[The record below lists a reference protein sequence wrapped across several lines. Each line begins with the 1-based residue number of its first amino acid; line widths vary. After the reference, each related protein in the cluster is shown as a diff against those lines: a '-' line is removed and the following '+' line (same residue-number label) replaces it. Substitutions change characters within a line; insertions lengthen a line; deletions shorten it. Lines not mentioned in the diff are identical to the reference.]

1 MKIMSKNISTYVSV
15 IIVLMCF
22 QSCKKDFLN
31 KLPISDI
38 APQTYFKNEKDLELY
53 CNGMYSLVP
62 GAGMMTADVQSDNM
76 EILPYDKVVAGEYLI
91 PSTGGGWD
99 WAYLRRVNYF
109 LENFNRAEAS
119 PEAKNHYVGVAR
131 LFRAWFYFE
140 KVKRFGNVPWYSG
153 TMNINDEALLYKTQ
167 DPRALVMDS
176 VLKDLDFASENIR
189 VSKDPRWTINRY
201 VALSLKS
208 RICLFEGTWRKYRG
222 LADANK
228 FLTGARDAAKK
239 VIDEGGYS
247 LYSTDKPDVDY
258 LNLFA
263 MSDAPRNE
271 VILAYEYSTVLNV
284 KHAFSAE
291 SGSYGRGFTKEMVNS
306 YLMKDG
312 TPFTSVSGYATKTY
326 MDEFDNRDPRLIQT
340 VLNPLYTR
348 TDRTDPTKRFSP
360 IPKIPGGA
368 PTGYVQVKFYQDDAV
383 KEVYGQS
390 DNDAPVIR
398 YAEVL
403 LNYAEAMAELGTIS
417 QDVLDMTVNKLRDR
431 VGMKGA
437 AHLSMGISTDPVLA
451 AQYPA
456 VSSAIIL
463 EIRRE
468 RRVELAGE
476 GFRYADIMRWKAG
489 ALLARKFYGIYFPGL
504 GEYDLTKDGK
514 LDFAIVAALPATR
527 TPGVTYAVINK
538 DIYLSNGNSGN
549 IVPYPNQTKT
559 FNENKNY
566 LFPIPTSE
574 LLLNKNLVQN
584 PEWK

>member
-1 MKIMSKNISTYVSV
+1 MKIMLKNISIYVS
-15 IIVLMCF
+15 IIMILMCF
-22 QSCKKDFLN
+22 ESCKKDFLN
-31 KLPISDI
+31 KLPITEI
-38 APQTYFKNEKDLELY
+38 APQTFFKNEKDLELY

-62 GAGMMTADVQSDNM
+62 GAGIMSDDTQSDNM
-76 EILPYDKVVAGEYLI
+76 ETLPYDKVIAGEYLV
-91 PSTGGGWD
+91 PSTGGGWS
-99 WAYLRRVNYF
+99 WTYLRGVNYF
-109 LENFNRAEAS
+109 LENYGKAEAS
-119 PEAKNHYVGVAR
+119 SEAKNHYVGVAR
-131 LFRAWFYFE
+131 LFRAWFYFD
-140 KVKRFGNVPWYSG
+140 KVKRFGNVPWYSR
-153 TMNINDEALLYKTQ
+153 TMNIDDEAQLYKTQ
-167 DPRALVMDS
+167 DPRTLVMDS
-176 VLKDLDFASENIR
+176 VMKDLDFASENIR
-189 VSKDPRWTINRY
+189 VSKEPRWTINRY

-222 LADANK
+222 LADADR
-228 FLTGARDAAKK
+228 FLTAAKDAAKK
-239 VIDEGGYS
+239 VMDEGGYS
-247 LYSTDKPDVDY
+247 LYTTEKPDVDY
-258 LNLFA
+258 LNLFS

-271 VILAYEYSTVLNV
+271 VILAYEYSTTLNV

-291 SGSYGRGFTKEMVNS
+291 SGAYGRGFTKEMVNS

-312 TPFTSVSGYATKTY
+312 SPFTSVPGYATKTY
-326 MDEFDNRDPRLIQT
+326 MEEFENRDPRLIQT

-348 TDRTDPTKRFSP
+348 TDRTDASKRFSP

-368 PTGYVQVKFYQDDAV
+368 PTGYLQVKFYQDDPI

-403 LNYAEAMAELGTIS
+403 LNYAEAMAELGAITQADLDITI
-417 QDVLDMTVNKLRDR
+417 NKLRDR
-431 VGMKGA
+431 VGMKGP
-437 AHLSMGISTDPVLA
+437 AHLTMGVSLDPVLA
-451 AQYPA
+451 AQYPG
-456 VSSAIIL
+456 VSSALIL

-476 GFRYADIMRWKAG
+476 GFRYSDIMRWKAG
-489 ALLARKFYGIYFPGL
+489 ALFAKKFYGIYFPGL

-514 LDFAIVAALPATR
+514 IDFAIVTAVPN
-527 TPGVTYAVINK
+527 PKIEGVTYAVINK

-574 LLLNKNLVQN
+574 LLLNKNLIQN

>member
-1 MKIMSKNISTYVSV
+1 MSKNIGIYVS
-15 IIVLMCF
+15 IIIILMCF

-38 APQTYFKNEKDLELY
+38 APQTFFKNEKDLELY
-53 CNGMYSLVP
+53 CNGMYSQVP
-62 GAGMMTADVQSDNM
+62 GASMMTADVQSDNM

-99 WAYLRRVNYF
+99 WDYLRNVNYF
-109 LENFNRAEAS
+109 LENYNRAEAS

-131 LFRAWFYFE
+131 LFRAWFYFD
-140 KVKRFGNVPWYSG
+140 KVKRFGDVPWYSG
-153 TMNINDEALLYKTQ
+153 TMNIDDEALLYKKQ

-176 VLKDLDFASENIR
+176 VMKDLDFASENIR
-189 VSKDPRWTINRY
+189 VAKDPMWTINRY

-222 LADANK
+222 LTDAER
-228 FLTGARDAAKK
+228 FLNAAKDAAKK
-239 VIDEGGYS
+239 VIDNGGYS

-263 MSDAPRNE
+263 LSDAPRNE

-291 SGSYGRGFTKEMVNS
+291 SGAYGRGFTKEMVNT

-312 TPFTSVSGYATKTY
+312 SPFTSVPGYASKTY
-326 MDEFDNRDPRLIQT
+326 MDEFENRDPRLIQT

-348 TDRTDPTKRFSP
+348 TDRADPTKRFSP

-437 AHLSMGISTDPVLA
+437 AHLTMGVSTDPVLA

-456 VSSAIIL
+456 VSSAVIL

-476 GFRYADIMRWKAG
+476 GFRYSDIMRWKAG
-489 ALLARKFYGIYFPGL
+489 ALFTRKFYGIYFPGL

-514 LDFAIVAALPATR
+514 LDFAIVTAIPEPKV
-527 TPGVTYAVINK
+527 PGITYAVINK

-559 FNENKNY
+559 FNEDKNY
-566 LFPIPTSE
+566 LFPLPTSE

-584 PEWK
+584 PGWK